1 MQSAADNEFAA
12 HADWLDLSGRVCVV
26 TGAGSGI
33 GAGTAVALA
42 AVGCR
47 VAVLDRQEDAARAVA
62 AKIEAA
68 GGEALAVVADVSD
81 PASVAAAAARVQQ
94 SLGLCQVL
102 VNNAA
107 QQTAVPAPLMSF
119 QLKDWNGQLAINLT
133 GALLCAQ
140 AFGAQMIAGGC
151 GGAIINVA
159 SVGADHA
166 WANSGAYCVSKA
178 GMVMLTR
185 QLALELAPHGIRC
198 NAIKPGLV
206 QTPATTHLYADA
218 DVVRRRE
225 QIIPTGRI
233 SRPQDLANVLTFLAS
248 DRSDYING
256 EDLAVDGGVSRA
268 LMGLIPRPEPRR

>member
-1 MQSAADNEFAA
+1 MHPAADHEGAPQT
-12 HADWLDLSGRVCVV
+12 DWLELAGRVCVV

-33 GAGTAVALA
+33 GAGTAQALA
-42 AVGCR
+42 EAGCR
-47 VAVLDRQEDAARAVA
+47 VAVLDRDEAAARAVVD
-62 AKIEAA
+62 KILAA
-68 GGEALAVVADVSD
+68 GGDAIAVVVDVAD

-94 SLGLCQVL
+94 ALGLCQVL

-107 QQTAVPAPLMSF
+107 VQAVPTPLMEL
-119 QLKDWNGQLAINLT
+119 QLKDWNGLLAVNLT

-140 AFGAQMIAGGC
+140 AFGAQMIAGAC

-166 WANSGAYCVSKA
+166 WAHSAAYGVGKA
-178 GMVMLTR
+178 GLVLLTR

-206 QTPATTHLYADA
+206 QTPATRHLYADA
-218 DVVRRRE
+218 DIVRRRE
-225 QIIPTGRI
+225 QIIPSGRI
-233 SRPQDLANVLTFLAS
+233 SRPQDLANVITFLAS

-256 EDLAVDGGVSRA
+256 EDLTVDGGVSRV
-268 LMGLIPRPEPRR
+268 LMSLIPRPEPRH